1 MTCQKRECAGSGVQT
16 KMTVATVQTV
26 AGMSMRAYCGDAQ
39 MIQYVCSSCWI
50 VQRLCALFD
59 AWIRCDVRC
68 AICFDGFAT
77 HMIGD

>member
-1 MTCQKRECAGSGVQT
+1 MA
-16 KMTVATVQTV
+16 VATVHHRDERRR
-26 AGMSMRAYCGDAQ
+26 RAYCGDAQ
-39 MIQYVCSSCWI
+39 MIQYVYSSCGI

-59 AWIRCDVRC
+59 VWIRCDLRC